1 MEYHDSTNIN
11 VNCNVFAFISI
22 KICGYFDKEGLEL
35 PLACFVYLR
44 MPPMLDDRCCTC
56 VSYRES

>member
-44 MPPMLDDRCCTC
+44 MPPMPGDGC
-56 VSYRES
+56 VVW